1 MSAARP
7 LRDVFDE
14 LASGGAAAT
23 GPADLRQVMAASG
36 YDDLPDALL
45 AEAIVNYADSA
56 PLPVAE
62 QLAPFVQAHSP
73 VSGDAVPEEWADPER
88 GLRLLEA
95 VSPLEPAGE
104 ALGAEPELTAAEAE
118 LLPRAGDQPAAG
130 PATGEGWELDPAEG
144 ESAARDPAF
153 GAGRLAETALTAS
166 PDSPSDPYELDF
178 GQGRELGTDWEEPA
192 PPAPSPAEGDY
203 DFTAPDAAGEDLP
216 PPEEPVTD

>member
-1 MSAARP
+1 EGSVDRTGRCAAGARQRGYGGVRRPRPCRQTSVSSYSGRMSAARP

-73 VSGDAVPEEWADPER
+73 VSGDAVPRSEEHT
-88 GLRLLEA
+88 
-95 VSPLEPAGE
+95 S
-104 ALGAEPELTAAEAE
+104 EL
-118 LLPRAGDQPAAG
+118 Q
-130 PATGEGWELDPAEG
+130 
-144 ESAARDPAF
+144 S
-153 GAGRLAETALTAS
+153 
-166 PDSPSDPYELDF
+166 
-178 GQGRELGTDWEEPA
+178 RENL
-192 PPAPSPAEGDY
+192 
-203 DFTAPDAAGEDLP
+203 
-216 PPEEPVTD
+216 V

>member
-62 QLAPFVQAHSP
+62 QLAPSCRRTARCRAKRSRR
-73 VSGDAVPEEWADPER
+73 SGPTRSV

-95 VSPLEPAGE
+95 A
-104 ALGAEPELTAAEAE
+104 
-118 LLPRAGDQPAAG
+118 
-130 PATGEGWELDPAEG
+130 
-144 ESAARDPAF
+144 SAA
-153 GAGRLAETALTAS
+153 GAGRS
-166 PDSPSDPYELDF
+166 K
-178 GQGRELGTDWEEPA
+178 RWER
-192 PPAPSPAEGDY
+192 SRS
-203 DFTAPDAAGEDLP
+203 
-216 PPEEPVTD
+216 